1 MFHINYTYLISLL
14 CRHHAE
20 LWNFL
25 FHNLELISVAGNRNA
40 TEYDLMSNKKVQ
52 VVLDYETGFL
62 NQNQITENVQSM
74 CQFNKELVQ
83 NR

>member
-1 MFHINYTYLISLL
+1 
-14 CRHHAE
+14 
-20 LWNFL
+20 
-25 FHNLELISVAGNRNA
+25 LELISVAGNRNA